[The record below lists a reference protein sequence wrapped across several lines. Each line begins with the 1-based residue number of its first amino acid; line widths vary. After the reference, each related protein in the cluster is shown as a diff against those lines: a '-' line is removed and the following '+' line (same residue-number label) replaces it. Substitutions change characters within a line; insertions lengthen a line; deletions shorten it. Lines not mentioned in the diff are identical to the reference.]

1 MLPQNGVEALCQ
13 ALPFRGGASLCRQ
26 PEPALASPSVKPV
39 PTEDSEEFS
48 MALARRAFIAGGA
61 HTQYLGKG
69 HPDFIWKR
77 HPDFGKRENPTLE
90 DTLQEAVDG
99 CLADTG
105 VNPADIDRLYIGNFV
120 GELFVNQGHLGS
132 ALAGTHPDFAFKPA
146 ARLEGACASGGLAL
160 LAGLDAIAAGAD
172 LVLVAGVEI
181 QTTASAR
188 TGGDY
193 LARASHYRRQR
204 SLDDFTFPAMFARRI
219 KAYGERYGL
228 TDEDLAHFAVK
239 AYANANLNP
248 LAHMHSKTCTF
259 EHAKS
264 AHDRNPNFLGNEE
277 FRPYLKVTDCS
288 QVSDGAS
295 VLLLASEAGIAKLGR
310 TLSDTVEIAGRGH
323 AVDSLYTDG
332 DMTELTTVRHATH
345 QAMVDAGI
353 SVGDL
358 DIAEVHDCF
367 TIAELMSYEAIGLA
381 DKGQGAAL
389 AASGATALDGK
400 VPVNTGGGLIGF
412 GHPVGAT
419 GVKQPLELFRQM
431 KGRCGDYQVGRPL
444 TWGLTSNMGGDD
456 KTVVSFA
463 VRNHQ

>member
-1 MLPQNGVEALCQ
+1 
-13 ALPFRGGASLCRQ
+13 
-26 PEPALASPSVKPV
+26 
-39 PTEDSEEFS
+39 
-48 MALARRAFIAGGA
+48 MALARRAFITGGA
-61 HTQYLGKG
+61 HTTYLGKG
-69 HPDFIWKR
+69 HPDFVWKR

-90 DTLQEAVDG
+90 QTLQQAVDG

-105 VNPADIDRLYIGNFV
+105 VDPAEIDRLYIGNFV
-120 GELFVNQGHLGS
+120 GELFVNQGHLGA
-132 ALAGTHPDFAFKPA
+132 ALAGTHPAFAGKPA

-204 SLDDFTFPAMFARRI
+204 GLDDFTFPALFARRI
-219 KAYGERYGL
+219 KGYGEKYGL

-248 LAHMHSKTCTF
+248 LAHMHSKTVSF
-259 EHAKS
+259 EHA
-264 AHDRNPNFLGNEE
+264 ATPGERNPNFLGNEE
-277 FRPYLKVTDCS
+277 LRPYLKVTDCS

-295 VLLLASEAGIAKLGR
+295 VLLLASEAGVAKLGR
-310 TLSDTVEIAGRGH
+310 TLADTVEVAGRGH

-332 DMTELTTVRHATH
+332 DPSELAMVRKATH
-345 QAMVDAGI
+345 QSMADAGI
-353 SVGDL
+353 TVADL
-358 DIAEVHDCF
+358 DVAEVHDCF

-381 DKGQGAAL
+381 KPGQGAAL
-389 AASGATALDGK
+389 ARDGATALSGRI
-400 VPVNTGGGLIGF
+400 PVNTGGGLVGF

-419 GVKQPLELFRQM
+419 GIKQPLEIFRQM
-431 KGRCGDYQVGRPL
+431 KGLCGDYQVDRPV

-463 VRNHQ
+463 LRNHT